1 MHDGSEIV
9 RKGNLVSFEND
20 SCFVCGENNPI
31 GLHLHFYYD
40 RDTRSASSS
49 VTFKPEH
56 VGWDDVV
63 HGGILASVLD
73 DVMAHSLFT
82 LDFLGITTRINVT
95 YREAVRVGELVYLEG
110 TVGRIGSRTGDVS
123 GSIYAVGETGEKII
137 KCEAEG
143 TYFLDRQNKNQ

>member
-1 MHDGSEIV
+1 
-9 RKGNLVSFEND
+9 
-20 SCFVCGENNPI
+20 
-31 GLHLHFYYD
+31 
-40 RDTRSASSS
+40 
-49 VTFKPEH
+49 
-56 VGWDDVV
+56 
-63 HGGILASVLD
+63 
-73 DVMAHSLFT
+73 MAHSLFT